1 MNKIE
6 RIICVTAGTSAA
18 TVHVNG
24 QPCLLQN
31 NSEAAC
37 VYFKESRDD
46 GTAATASN
54 SWRLGPGEATTVP
67 LLLRELSVIA
77 DTAST
82 DLRILVLD
90 EE

>member
-6 RIICVTAGTSAA
+6 KIICVTAGTSAA
-18 TVHVNG
+18 AVHVNG

-31 NSEAAC
+31 NSEAAS
-37 VYFKESRDD
+37 VFFKESRDD
-46 GTAATASN
+46 GKAATAAN
-54 SWRLGPGEATTVP
+54 GWRLGPGETTAVP

-77 DTAST
+77 DAASA